1 MTSIKLGVIF
11 FVIFPQSRKSLT
23 VNDLGGPGPRKPLI
37 ANDLELFCDT
47 CPFFLVFCADSVIIV
62 VMKETV
68 KVLMSRDGLTQAEA
82 VKQVIGFFKTMETD
96 IKEHEGSPSDWENEF
111 VREFGLEPDYF
122 EDFIFRLA

>member
-47 CPFFLVFCADSVIIV
+47 CLFFLVFCTDSVIIV

-82 VKQVIGFFKTMETD
+82 VKQVVTFFKSMQAD
-96 IKEHEGSPSDWENEF
+96 IVDGGDPFSWENDF
-111 VREFGLEPDYF
+111 VQEFGLEPDYF